1 MSLVVLGPNSP
12 KLRRRRLKALA
23 KQLLAS
29 EGLSPRTQVA
39 LLLCDDAHIQDLNRR
54 YRGKDSPTDVL
65 SFPQNDPNL
74 LGDVVISLETA
85 SKQAEEFGHSLQNEV
100 ERLLV
105 HGILHLLGYDH
116 ETPEEEKLMKAK
128 EDAAL
133 DAVNRL

>member
-1 MSLVVLGPNSP
+1 M
-12 KLRRRRLKALA
+12 
-23 KQLLAS
+23 
-29 EGLSPRTQVA
+29 
-39 LLLCDDAHIQDLNRR
+39 
-54 YRGKDSPTDVL
+54 L